1 MSTVLM
7 MFILPIGILIY
18 FWDKRN
24 YRQSLELFENYIEK
38 MKHADLDDKEKMEI
52 EFYGMFYENG
62 YEIVERETMSPVA
75 EKKHFNIGIVL
86 FFTYVRPAQIY
97 FGLFGYVLF
106 YRFFLKPRRLRA
118 DIGTDGV
125 LTAD

>member
-1 MSTVLM
+1 
-7 MFILPIGILIY
+7 
-18 FWDKRN
+18 
-24 YRQSLELFENYIEK
+24 
-38 MKHADLDDKEKMEI
+38 MKHADLDDKEKMEKI
-52 EFYGMFYENG
+52 DGMFYENG
-62 YEIVERETMSPVA
+62 YEIVERETMSLVA
-75 EKKHFNIGIVL
+75 EKKHFNIGIL
-86 FFTYVRPAQIY
+86 FMMFGLLNY